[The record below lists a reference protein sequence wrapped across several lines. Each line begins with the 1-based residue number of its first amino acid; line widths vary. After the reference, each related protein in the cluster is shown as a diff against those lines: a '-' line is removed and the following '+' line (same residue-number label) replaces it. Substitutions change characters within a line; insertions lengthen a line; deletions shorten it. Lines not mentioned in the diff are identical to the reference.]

1 MRTAAILGTG
11 LIGASIGLE
20 LSRLGWGTIGW
31 DTDPESLRI
40 AMELGAIADAVGSEQ
55 DAVAGADLV
64 FLAGPLYGIIA
75 SMRRLETG
83 ALVTDVAGVK
93 QPVVDAVPEG
103 LRFVGGHPMAGR
115 EHAGPRAASGSL
127 FRGAAWVITTDGA
140 SPSDIDQLSAVVS
153 SMGATP
159 RAMTAAEHDRS
170 VAQISHLP
178 HLLAAAL
185 VAGVAEDETS
195 AALAAGSFR
204 DLTRVAAS
212 DTGWWPE
219 VLVAN
224 ADHVGKALDQVIA
237 ELTLLRDVA
246 VSGDLDGLHQRL
258 ALARDR
264 RLNLAPSLVRVRV
277 VLQDK
282 PGEIAAV
289 GRALEA
295 SSADVRDLQLRHA
308 PHGGGGVLT
317 LSVRPGEGEPLRDA
331 LAVEGFEVE

>member
-20 LSRLGWGTIGW
+20 LSRLGWRTVGW

-40 AMELGAIADAVGSEQ
+40 AAGMGAIADAVGSEGA
-55 DAVAGADLV
+55 AVAAADIV
-64 FLAGPLYGIIA
+64 FLAGPLYGII
-75 SMRRLETG
+75 SSLRRLETD

-93 QPVVDAVPEG
+93 QPVVDAAPPGV
-103 LRFVGGHPMAGR
+103 RFVGGHPMAGR

-140 SPSDIDQLSAVVS
+140 SPSDVEGLSAVVS
-153 SMGATP
+153 SMGANP
-159 RAMTAAEHDRS
+159 QHMTAAEHDRS
-170 VAQISHLP
+170 VAQISHVP

-185 VAGVAEDETS
+185 LAGVADDDRS
-195 AALAAGSFR
+195 AVLAAGSFR

-224 ADHVGKALDQVIA
+224 ADHLGRALDQVMM
-237 ELTLLRDVA
+237 ELAVLRDVTA
-246 VSGDLDGLHQRL
+246 SGDLDGLHQRL
-258 ALARDR
+258 SAARDR
-264 RLNLAPSLVRVRV
+264 RLNLAPSLVRIRV

-317 LSVRPGEGEPLRDA
+317 LSVRPGEGEPLREA
-331 LAVEGFEVE
+331 LAAEGFEVE

>member
-20 LSRLGWGTIGW
+20 LSRLGWRTVGW
-31 DTDPESLRI
+31 DTDPESLVI
-40 AMELGAIADAVGSEQ
+40 ATEMGAISEPAESEQ
-55 DAVAGADLV
+55 SAVATAEIV
-64 FLAGPLYGIIA
+64 FMAGPLYGILSSLGRID
-75 SMRRLETG
+75 TD

-93 QPVVDAVPEG
+93 QPVVDAAPRAI
-103 LRFVGGHPMAGR
+103 RFVGGHPMAGR

-140 SPSDIDQLSAVVS
+140 VPGDVEAVSAVVA
-153 SMGATP
+153 SMGANP
-159 RAMTAAEHDRS
+159 RQMTAAEHDRS
-170 VAQISHLP
+170 VAQISHVP

-185 VAGVAEDETS
+185 LTGVAEDDTS
-195 AALAAGSFR
+195 AVLAAGSFR

-212 DTGWWPE
+212 DTGWWPA

-224 ADHVGKALDQVIA
+224 ADQLGKAIDQVIA
-237 ELTLLRDVA
+237 ELELLRDVA
-246 VSGDLDGLHQRL
+246 ASGDLDGLHQRL

-264 RLNLAPSLVRVRV
+264 RLNLAPSLVRIRV

-289 GRALEA
+289 GRALET

-331 LAVEGFEVE
+331 LAAEGFEVE